1 MTTNNVQQNP
11 GMSEP
16 TDLSAVNNLNAIT
29 TSGYGGPHAVFDKD
43 HYKAQML
50 LPGKLIEYNAAQGAV
65 IGIGYVWS
73 INLLCFYDNNET
85 ERLAL
90 PPTELAVKQFMNA
103 QMAILIDTY
112 KPTNLYFSATGNKIL
127 ASEFEGY
134 Y

>member
-43 HYKAQML
+43 HYKAQMR

-85 ERLAL
+85 ERFAL
-90 PPTELAVKQFMNA
+90 PPT
-103 QMAILIDTY
+103 
-112 KPTNLYFSATGNKIL
+112 
-127 ASEFEGY
+127 
-134 Y
+134 

>member
-43 HYKAQML
+43 HYKNQMR
-50 LPGKLIEYNAAQGAV
+50 LPGKLIEYNAAQGA
-65 IGIGYVWS
+65 ITGIGYVWS
-73 INLLCFYDNNET
+73 INLLSFYDNNET

-90 PPTELAVKQFMNA
+90 PPTELLVKQFMDS
-103 QMAILIDTY
+103 QMKILIDTY
-112 KPTNLYFSATGNKIL
+112 KPVTLYFSATGRTIS
-127 ASEFEGY
+127 ASEFTGIY
-134 Y
+134 